1 MTEQTIFQDARRYLA
16 MLHKRR
22 ALIVTCVVAS
32 LLIAF
37 IYVYTTRPLYRAT
50 AQLLIERDMPKVL
63 PTKDVIEVGQSAADY
78 YQTQHQLLRGRTL
91 AEKAVERIS
100 FQKSA
105 EIQTGPLMSPIERLQ
120 VRFLGRVPR
129 ATVDSDG
136 VKLSPAV
143 AAFRSRLA
151 VEPVPGTRLVNVNFS
166 AYDPS
171 LAALAANTLVQVYVE
186 QSLEYRYSTSSEATG
201 WLSQRLQEQQQQVEA
216 AERKVQQYREKEGLL
231 NFEERQGLA
240 DQKLSSLTV
249 AALNA
254 RTERISKETLYNQ
267 IKSLSASQLESFP
280 VMVSNPVVQ
289 GLRTQLADLQR
300 EQARL
305 SETLGDKHPDMIK
318 VRSQIRATE
327 EKMRAEIANLARSI
341 ESDYITAR
349 HQEASLQANV
359 EDAKREVLELNRRA
373 IDLGALT
380 RELKTKKDLIDNIS
394 TRRGEADLAGELNTT
409 NIRINERAE
418 RGVLVAPNKR
428 RAYLMAILLGLSLGV
443 GLSLLFEHM
452 DNTLRTPEDVKEF
465 LGLPFLG
472 VVPDVAARGGQN
484 SAGRPSPIILK
495 NPHSSIA
502 EAYRVLR
509 TNLMFSSA
517 ETTGRVILLTSA
529 NPGEGKTTTTANLA
543 SSLAQTGA
551 SVLAVEADLR
561 RPSLYHQ
568 LGVNKTPGLTDLI
581 VGKCDVSEAIQ
592 KTRYKNLMVLPCGYL
607 PPNPAELLGSSRMRD
622 DIVRALRVHYDWV
635 LLDTPPILAMAD
647 TPVLC
652 PMADGI
658 VLVVAAE
665 ESHRPALLRA
675 VDQVQSVGGKIIGVI
690 LNKVDL
696 ERNSYYY
703 GQYYGEYYRSYYAE
717 GAGRYSAQPG
727 PSAPKPAPR
736 AARRN

>member
-22 ALIVTCVVAS
+22 GLIVTCVVSS
-32 LLIAF
+32 LVVAF
-37 IYVYTTRPLYRAT
+37 IYVYTTRPLYQAT

-63 PTKDVIEVGQSAADY
+63 PTKDVLEVSQSTADY

-91 AEKAVERIS
+91 AEKAVERIN

-105 EIQTGPLMSPIERLQ
+105 ELQTGPLMSPLERL
-120 VRFLGRVPR
+120 RARLLGRAPR
-129 ATVDSDG
+129 AIVDSDG

-143 AAFRSRLA
+143 AAFRSRLVVA
-151 VEPVPGTRLVNVNFS
+151 PVPGTRLVNVRFS
-166 AYDPS
+166 AYDPA
-171 LAALAANTLVQVYVE
+171 LAALAANTVVQAYIE
-186 QSLEYRYSTSSEATG
+186 QSLEYRFSTSTEASG
-201 WLSQRLQEQQQQVEA
+201 WLSQRLQEQQQEVEA

-231 NFEERQGLA
+231 NFEERQSLA

-254 RTERISKETLYNQ
+254 RTERITKETLYNQ
-267 IKSLSASQLESFP
+267 IRSLSPTQLESFP
-280 VMVSNPVVQ
+280 AILGNPVIQ

-300 EQARL
+300 EHVRL
-305 SETLGDKHPDMIK
+305 AETLGEKHPDMIRA
-318 VRSQIRATE
+318 RSQIRATE
-327 EKMRAEIANLARSI
+327 EKMRAETANLARSI
-341 ESDYITAR
+341 ESDYLTAR
-349 HQEASLQANV
+349 QQEASLQANV

-373 IDLGALT
+373 IDLGVLT
-380 RELKTKKDLIDNIS
+380 REVKTKRGLIDNLS
-394 TRRGEADLAGELNTT
+394 TRRGEADLAGELKST
-409 NIRINERAE
+409 NIQINERAE
-418 RGVLVAPNKR
+418 RGVLVSPNKT
-428 RAYLMAILLGLSLGV
+428 RAYLMAFLLGLSLGI
-443 GLSLLFEHM
+443 GLTLLFEHM
-452 DNTLRTPEDVKEF
+452 DNTLKTPEDVKQF

-472 VVPDVAARGGQN
+472 VVPDVAARGGGN
-484 SAGRPSPIILK
+484 NPARPSPIILK

-509 TNLMFSSA
+509 TNLMFSLA
-517 ETTGRVILLTSA
+517 ETSGRVVVVTSA

-543 SSLAQTGA
+543 ASLAQTGA
-551 SVLAVEADLR
+551 TVLAVEADLR

-568 LGVNKTPGLTDLI
+568 LGVGKTPGLTDLI
-581 VGKCDVSEAIQ
+581 VGKCDVSQAIQ
-592 KTRYKNLMVLPCGYL
+592 KTRFRNLMVLPCGYL

-622 DIVRALRVHYDWV
+622 EIVRALRAHYDWV
-635 LLDTPPILAMAD
+635 LFDTPPILAMAD
-647 TPVLC
+647 TAVLC

-675 VDQVQSVGGKIIGVI
+675 VDQVQSVGGKIIGVV

-717 GAGRYSAQPG
+717 GAGRYSAQPTSDG
-727 PSAPKPAPR
+727 VRPAQR